1 MQRATRTGTAMP
13 LPCPAPHAAR
23 RRPPA
28 WRVPAALLLAAGL
41 GAVLAACAAQRAPT
55 EQELAYKRLDAP
67 ANDQQSLV
75 FGYLDMGDAP
85 TPLGWME
92 FRQVSPVTQT
102 PFYQMRVD
110 RGVFYMEK
118 FPPGV
123 FVLGEFGG
131 ERRDGKHLAYALPR
145 TSPAVRVVIREPGL
159 HFVGAF
165 RYRAVKSDGAPSGRF
180 EMDALSDPSEAEVL
194 RQILPFA
201 SGTPWEQRIQARLH
215 GGPEPAAP
223 RG

>member
-1 MQRATRTGTAMP
+1 MP
-13 LPCPAPHAAR
+13 LPCLVTAAFR
-23 RRPPA
+23 RTPRPRA
-28 WRVPAALLLAAGL
+28 LATLLLAAAL
-41 GAVLAACAAQRAPT
+41 GALLGACAAQRPT
-55 EQELAYKRLDAP
+55 PEAELALKRLDPP

-85 TPLGWME
+85 TPLGWIE

-145 TSPAVRVVIREPGL
+145 SSPAVRVVVQQPGL

-165 RYRAVKSDGAPSGRF
+165 RYRAVQKDGAPSGLF
-180 EMDALSDPSEAEVL
+180 EIDALTAPSEAEVL

-201 SGTPWEQRIQARLH
+201 SGTPWEPRIRARLN
-215 GGPEPAAP
+215 GGPDPGPP